1 MMQGN
6 DLDLVQLAKVGDIFQ
21 MGENLMSKLKLTLTF
36 QNYCPHHDLRRS
48 ISPQLRCCALKL
60 YFSSQTTVCNAV
72 AITICLADL
81 STAIT
86 TFALQELM
94 MRADFCS
101 KNAEISISYVSS
113 SLTTLLHIIYFKKYC
128 AKIAQ
133 EILCKKAQEIL
144 CKNISRDDIR

>member
-6 DLDLVQLAKVGDIFQ
+6 DLDLMQLAKVGDIFQ
-21 MGENLMSKLKLTLTF
+21 MGENLISKLKLTLTF

-133 EILCKKAQEIL
+133 EILCKKAQEIHTVQ
-144 CKNISRDDIR
+144 KYFKR